1 MSNELALISDGKGL
15 AVIGNSDEV
24 DRFLAAEG
32 LSSRKLGLE
41 RLGSA
46 FGAAAGVA
54 QAGSEIATNSG
65 RWVKLTKESAEAMK
79 KYGLMKSKTPGVSHA
94 MLGKTGSIKKWLQ
107 IDKGPGAILS
117 NPANLAGAA
126 GIMAQ
131 VAMQQQMAEITEY
144 LQTIDEK
151 LDDVLRAQKDAVL
164 AEMIGTAFIID
175 EAMSIRE
182 QVGRVSEV
190 NWSKVQHTAA
200 TIASTQAYALRQLD
214 ALAEKMERKSKVGDL
229 AEMAEEAEQKCEEWL
244 AVLAY
249 CFRLLEGVGVLELDR
264 VLDASPSELDRHR
277 LGLESARQ
285 KRRAEIALCT
295 ERLVDRMNEA
305 ARAANAKVLF
315 NPVQSPAVVKSTKQV
330 VAAVTELHA
339 RLEIESANLESLE
352 ARLWTAA
359 LGDARDKAFDSVGD
373 GVGAAKRLGS
383 QGLDLGKS
391 VGSKLGGRV
400 RRNADKPA
408 PDERD

>member
-15 AVIGNSDEV
+15 AVIGNSVEV
-24 DRFLAAEG
+24 ERFLAAEG
-32 LSSRKLGLE
+32 LPSQKLGLE
-41 RLGSA
+41 RLASA
-46 FGAAAGVA
+46 FGAAAGIA
-54 QAGSEIATNSG
+54 QAGSEIAANSG
-65 RWVKLTKESAEAMK
+65 RWVKLTKKSAEAMK
-79 KYGLMKSKTPGVSHA
+79 TYGLMKSKTPGVSHA
-94 MLGKTGSIKKWLQ
+94 MLGKPGSIKKWLQ
-107 IDKGPGAILS
+107 IDKGPAAILT

-164 AEMIGTAFIID
+164 AEMIGTAFVID
-175 EAMSIRE
+175 EAMVIRE

-214 ALAEKMERKSKVGDL
+214 ALAEKMERKSKIGDL
-229 AEMAEEAEQKCEEWL
+229 AEVTEEAEKKCHEWL

-249 CFRLLEGVGVLELDR
+249 CFRLQEGVGVLELDR
-264 VLDASPSELDRHR
+264 VLDGSPSELDRHR

-285 KRRAEIALCT
+285 KRLEEIARCT
-295 ERLVDRMNEA
+295 NRLISRMNEA

-315 NPVQSPAVVKSTKQV
+315 NPVQSPAVVKSTEQV
-330 VAAVTELHA
+330 VLAVTELHS
-339 RLEIESANLESLE
+339 RLEIEAGTESLE
-352 ARLWTAA
+352 ARLWMEA
-359 LGDARDKAFDSVGD
+359 LGDAKDRALDTASD
-373 GVGAAKRLGS
+373 GLAAAKRLGG
-383 QGLDLGKS
+383 QTLDFGRS
-391 VGSKLGGRV
+391 VGDKLGERV
-400 RRNADKPA
+400 RRNVDKPA
-408 PDERD
+408 PDEHR